1 MKKFAVFGH
10 PIAHSKSPLIHQAFA
25 KQYGHDLEYER
36 ILAPLDGFSH
46 SIDVFFAQGGEGANV
61 TMPFKEEAL
70 ALSDHLTERAR
81 LAGAVNT
88 LIKQADG
95 SLLGDNTDGPGL
107 VFDLQ
112 RAYGSLADAKVLLL
126 GAGGAAKGVVK
137 PLLDENLAKLTVVN
151 RTLSKAQS
159 LASRFAADDVEAF
172 DYQSLPEQRFDIIIN
187 STSSSMVNEL
197 PGLNV
202 KALKETKLVYDM
214 FYKNEPTSL
223 LKWASQHNPNVTIQD
238 GIGMLVAQAA
248 FAYQQWFGVLPECEP
263 IIAALSAGELS

>member
-36 ILAPLDGFSH
+36 ILAPLNGFSH
-46 SIDVFFAQGGEGANV
+46 SIEAFFAQGGEGANV
-61 TMPFKEEAL
+61 TMPFKEEAMT
-70 ALSDHLTERAR
+70 LSDQLTERAR

-95 SLLGDNTDGPGL
+95 LILGDNTDGPGL
-107 VFDLQ
+107 VYDLQ
-112 RAYGSLADAKVLLL
+112 RSYGALKGAKVLLL

-137 PLLDENLAKLTVVN
+137 PLLDEKLAKLTIVN
-151 RTLSKAQS
+151 RTLSKAQDV
-159 LASRFAADDVEAF
+159 AQKFAADRVEAY
-172 DYQSLPEQRFDIIIN
+172 DYQSLPEQAFDIIIN

-202 KALKETKLVYDM
+202 KALKDTKLVYDM

-223 LKWASQHNPNVTIQD
+223 MEWAAQYNPGVITQD

-263 IIAALSAGELS
+263 VIAALSAGELS